1 MKIGILQTGA
11 PPDGLADQ
19 FGSYPDMFRR
29 LLGPGFSAVVFNV
42 AAGEFP
48 GTGAGEVDGYAITG
62 SASGAYDE
70 EPWIRTLEAFIRA
83 RIGEKP
89 MLGVCF
95 GHQIMARALG
105 GEVVL
110 SPKGWG
116 LGRHRY
122 RHETRADFM
131 QEDDDGTA
139 DFALPA
145 SHQDQVTAI
154 GPEAR
159 VLASSAFTPFAM
171 LDYPRLRAFSVQ
183 PHPEFEVQFA
193 RALIQKRRAA
203 MYDAAEAAAALTS
216 FDLPCDHARVQGW
229 IRRFFRTA

>member
-122 RHETRADFM
+122 RLETRADFM

-154 GPEAR
+154 GPEA
-159 VLASSAFTPFAM
+159 
-171 LDYPRLRAFSVQ
+171 LR
-183 PHPEFEVQFA
+183 
-193 RALIQKRRAA
+193 
-203 MYDAAEAAAALTS
+203 
-216 FDLPCDHARVQGW
+216 HARLPATSGFLRSAPPRVRGP
-229 IRRFFRTA
+229 IRPGPDPETTGRDVRRG